1 MLTNQ
6 LSAKRPNVAMCSW
19 FHVLPSAIDVRLP
32 WSPGGHEIPSY
43 AKLCQ
48 AMPSYA
54 KLCQAMPSYA
64 KPTVYSFGFQ
74 DFPRYAP
81 IPVI

>member
-54 KLCQAMPSYA
+54 K
-64 KPTVYSFGFQ
+64 PTVYSFGFQ